1 MQYDFNRVIDRN
13 NTACLKWDCR
23 KENFGTEDLIP
34 LWIADMDF
42 PAPPA
47 VTMAIKERAMHP
59 IYGYTYRTPE
69 FYRAIMDWMKKRHN
83 WEIKKEWLLT
93 TSGVVSAIKLAVLAY
108 TEPGDQVII
117 QPPVYPPFF
126 SSVENNGR
134 QIVLNRLKE
143 ENGHYTIDFDQLET
157 LVNARTKLMILCSPH
172 NPIGRVWTRDE
183 LVKIG
188 EFCLRNNILLVS
200 DEIHS
205 DIIYKDYTHVSIA
218 SLDPEIARNTITC
231 IAPSKTFNVAGLATS
246 IVIIPDKANF
256 DRYNNMM
263 NSIGM
268 GTTNIF
274 GITALTAAY
283 KYGEDWLEELIDYL
297 QGNLDFLEKFLIER
311 ISRIKLIKP
320 EGTFLVWLDCR
331 GLGINPKE
339 LKSFMNK
346 EAKVG
351 LNDGRDFG
359 AGGEGFQRMN
369 IACPRQILKQA
380 LTCMEQAVKKLE

>member
-1 MQYDFNRVIDRN
+1 
-13 NTACLKWDCR
+13 
-23 KENFGTEDLIP
+23 
-34 LWIADMDF
+34 
-42 PAPPA
+42 
-47 VTMAIKERAMHP
+47 
-59 IYGYTYRTPE
+59 
-69 FYRAIMDWMKKRHN
+69 
-83 WEIKKEWLLT
+83 
-93 TSGVVSAIKLAVLAY
+93 
-108 TEPGDQVII
+108 
-117 QPPVYPPFF
+117 
-126 SSVENNGR
+126 
-134 QIVLNRLKE
+134 
-143 ENGHYTIDFDQLET
+143 
-157 LVNARTKLMILCSPH
+157 
-172 NPIGRVWTRDE
+172 
-183 LVKIG
+183 
-188 EFCLRNNILLVS
+188 
-200 DEIHS
+200 
-205 DIIYKDYTHVSIA
+205 
-218 SLDPEIARNTITC
+218 
-231 IAPSKTFNVAGLATS
+231 
-246 IVIIPDKANF
+246 VIIPDKANF